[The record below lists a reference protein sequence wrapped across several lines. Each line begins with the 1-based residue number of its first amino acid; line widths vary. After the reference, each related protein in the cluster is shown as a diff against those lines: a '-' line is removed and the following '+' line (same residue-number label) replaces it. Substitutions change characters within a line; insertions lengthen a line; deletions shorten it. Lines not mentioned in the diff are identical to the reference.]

1 MLNDPTG
8 HNPAFVWGERA
19 LLCALSDS
27 HIAALT
33 HFSHDQGWVEHGESE
48 TSHKSCVQAQH
59 QEDGLLG
66 LSVTER
72 TSAL

>member
-1 MLNDPTG
+1 MI
-8 HNPAFVWGERA
+8 
-19 LLCALSDS
+19 LLDITLPLFGGKGLCSVPCADF

-33 HFSHDQGWVEHGESE
+33 HFSHDQSWVEHGESE

-72 TSAL
+72 ASAL